1 MDLGTI
7 KETEPWYW
15 PVDAS
20 SIFLETLRD
29 GRADQSDRLIAAE
42 LAGNITVIN
51 QELVEALLAVVRST
65 EESEPLRC
73 QAAISLGPVL
83 EHADTEGFD
92 GFSDVPI
99 SESTFRMA
107 QDSLRDLYL
116 DAQVPKAVRRRIL
129 EAAVRAPR
137 EWHQDPVR
145 AAYLSD
151 DEDWKLTA
159 VFCMRWVR
167 GFEQQILEALGS
179 DNQDLHYEAVCAAG
193 NWEVDAAWP
202 HVSALVTSPA
212 TDKQLLLA
220 AIDAVASIR
229 PQQAAAILNDL
240 TASEDDEIV
249 ETAFEAMVVAGVPLN
264 GVYDDEADQPW

>member
-7 KETEPWYW
+7 KETEPWDW